1 MSRLNELKLFDTALP
16 ELSNINGVSGHEGEV
31 RKAIRER
38 VAPFCDEVFT
48 DTMGNLYAHKK
59 KEGRP
64 RVALTAHMDEVGM
77 IVRRIRD
84 DGELEYAQAGLDPR
98 VLPARRVT
106 VGRDVPGVIGMKAI
120 HLQSDEEYENAPKH
134 KELTVDIGAK
144 DKADAEKYVKIGD
157 PICFTT
163 KFEEFGDGLMTGKAL
178 DDRVG
183 CAAVIE
189 LLKEDYDFD
198 LYAAFTVQEE
208 AGIRGAELVADHVLP
223 DIVINFEGT
232 TANDIPSAKG
242 HDRVCEVG
250 RGPAL
255 TFMDR
260 GTVVLPRVFDAL
272 RRAAKENGI
281 PFQLRRGVNGRT
293 DMGAVHR
300 DLAGCL
306 ACGISVPCRYIH
318 SANSVASQEDM
329 KNMILLADAFLKGN
343 YIDEILEDKPQ

>member
-38 VAPFCDEVFT
+38 VAPLCDEVFT

-59 KEGRP
+59 REGRP
-64 RVALTAHMDEVGM
+64 RVVLTAHMDEVGM

-98 VLPARRVT
+98 VLPSRRVT
-106 VGRDVPGVIGMKAI
+106 VGKDVPGVIGIKPI
-120 HLQSDEEYENAPKH
+120 HLQSDEEYESAVPH
-134 KELTVDIGAK
+134 KDLTVDIGAK

-157 PICFTT
+157 PICFVT
-163 KFEEFGDGLMTGKAL
+163 KFEELGEGFMTGKAL
-178 DDRVG
+178 DDRIG
-183 CAAVIE
+183 CAAVME
-189 LLKEDYDFD
+189 LMKEDYDFD

-208 AGIRGAELVADHVLP
+208 AGVRGAHLVADHVQPAL
-223 DIVINFEGT
+223 VINFEGT
-232 TANDIPSAKG
+232 TANDMPDAKG
-242 HDRVCEVG
+242 HEQVCEVG

-272 RRAAKENGI
+272 RKAAKENGV
-281 PFQLRRGVNGRT
+281 PFQLRRGVNGMT
-293 DMGAVHR
+293 DMGRIHR

-318 SANSVASQEDM
+318 SPSSVASQEDF